1 MNRSKSLVA
10 RSSVALSFSV
20 VMVLAVLSCGRNSP
34 TAPLT
39 QTIPPSQTTPPPQ
52 QMPTGEVWGF
62 VKNSS
67 GACIPGAV
75 VEMLDGPLA
84 GGKSTQ
90 WDECGD
96 VWDGGAYI
104 FRDLPVNIKVRL
116 RASKDGYRS
125 QEITAYV
132 ASNPDP
138 SNFLLERE

>member
-10 RSSVALSFSV
+10 RSSGALSFSV
-20 VMVLAVLSCGRNSP
+20 VMVLVVLSCGRNSP
-34 TAPLT
+34 TEPQT
-39 QTIPPSQTTPPPQ
+39 QTMPPTQTAPQPTPS
-52 QMPTGEVWGF
+52 GVVWGF

-75 VEMLDGPLA
+75 VEILDGPSA

-96 VWDGGAYI
+96 VWDGGAYV
-104 FRDLPVNIKVRL
+104 FRDLPLNTKIRL
-116 RASKDGYRS
+116 RASKEGYRS
-125 QEITAYV
+125 QEITAY
-132 ASNPDP
+132 AGSNPDP